1 MLKWLIF
8 GYMLTISY
16 KSVLRSNLMHIEY
29 ETPVDSIEDALQTQK
44 QIFAPSDVAFARD
57 QRTRVKELAK
67 RITPYDLV
75 YGDNP
80 LWIVEG

>member
-1 MLKWLIF
+1 
-8 GYMLTISY
+8 
-16 KSVLRSNLMHIEY
+16 MHIEY

-44 QIFAPSDVAFARD
+44 QIFAPSDFAFARD